1 MRIKK
6 TYKDFIK
13 ESNEYIDEKTI
24 NDIFIDLIDMDFTLS
39 ILDGPKNWNSQS
51 GSKWYIELRKNT
63 DSKYDYIENDYAY
76 GVSNLEPMKVDIT
89 KVLDILQSAKETLN
103 SMEYTIG
110 YEIEFNFNDQ
120 SQFYV
125 YCHIQHNDTIGQI
138 IESKKEI
145 KSELKG
151 NDYQMVSGIIDILKK
166 VKDKENRMEIAK
178 DMISQFKRED
188 IKFDYDKF
196 LDSVK

>member
-13 ESNEYIDEKTI
+13 ESNEYIDKKTI
-24 NDIFIDLIDMDFTLS
+24 KDIFIDLIDMDFTLNV
-39 ILDGPKNWNSQS
+39 IDNNNFGR
-51 GSKWYIELRKNT
+51 KWYIELRKTT

-103 SMEYTIG
+103 SMEYEVG

-125 YCHIQHNDTIGQI
+125 ACHIQHNDTISQI
-138 IESKKEI
+138 TESKKEI

-188 IKFDYDKF
+188 IKFDYDNF
-196 LDSVK
+196 LDSIK